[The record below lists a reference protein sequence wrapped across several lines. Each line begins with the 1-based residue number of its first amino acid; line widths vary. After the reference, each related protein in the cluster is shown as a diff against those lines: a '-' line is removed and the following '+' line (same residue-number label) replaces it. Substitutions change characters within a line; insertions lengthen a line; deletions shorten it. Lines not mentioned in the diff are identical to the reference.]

1 MTLVVEESVYAVKA
15 LNRNDLELKSKKK
28 LKRITFQ
35 LPFLYGFKK
44 QIRVDLLIGW
54 YQRRDWLSLK
64 LNTVTRF
71 CVIFVESSDLP

>member
-15 LNRNDLELKSKKK
+15 LNRNDLGLKSKK
-28 LKRITFQ
+28 LKRVTFQ

-44 QIRVDLLIGW
+44 QITVDLLIGW